1 VINSRL
7 SINPTCTPAQTVAE
21 DLALSQ
27 RLGLRRVTLSSAKLE
42 REGWSVSEA
51 VAHVRA
57 GDFAGV
63 DSILQP
69 GWFALAS
76 PASWRALQERM
87 LTALEFADALGAP
100 FQMTTG
106 GGGGLAYEEASVA
119 FADAIAPVAGGA
131 RSRGVRLL
139 IEPARTQFAHAS
151 FVHTLRD
158 ALALVGELGLDASV
172 VFDVTHC
179 WWEPGLDVLLANHVA
194 QIGSVHLADLSL
206 DEPLNGRRVPGDG
219 DLRLAEMTG
228 AVCGAGYDGPVE
240 IEVLGPAI
248 ETEGVEAALAR
259 SVAAA
264 SDLLTRR
271 GKIL

>member
-1 VINSRL
+1 VIDSRL

-21 DLALSQ
+21 DLAQSR
-27 RLGLRRVTLSSAKLE
+27 RLGLCRLTLSSAKLE
-42 REGWSVSEA
+42 RERLSAAKV
-51 VAHVRA
+51 VADVRA
-57 GDFAGV
+57 GGFSGV

-69 GWFALAS
+69 AWFALAA
-76 PASWRALQERM
+76 PATWPALQERM
-87 LTALEFADALGAP
+87 LTALGVADALGTA

-106 GGGGLAYEEASVA
+106 GGSGLAYEEALLA
-119 FADAIAPVAGGA
+119 FFEAIAPVANDA

-139 IEPARTQFAHAS
+139 IEPARTQFAHVS

-158 ALALVGELGLDASV
+158 ALALVAALGQDASV

-179 WWEPGLDVLLANHVA
+179 WWEPGLDVLLANQVA
-194 QIGSVHLADLSL
+194 RIGSVHLADLSL

-219 DLRLAEMTG
+219 QLRLAEMT
-228 AVCGAGYDGPVE
+228 AALSGAGYVGPVE

-259 SVAAA
+259 SVASA
-264 SDLLTRR
+264 SELLTR
-271 GKIL
+271 GG